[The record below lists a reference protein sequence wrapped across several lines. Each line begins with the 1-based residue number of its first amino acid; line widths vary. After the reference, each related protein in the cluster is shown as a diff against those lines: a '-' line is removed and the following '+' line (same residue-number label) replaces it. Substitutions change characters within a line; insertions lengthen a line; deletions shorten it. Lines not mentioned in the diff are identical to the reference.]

1 MVQLSLQPHSRRLAT
16 HGLRTINFCL
26 CLTVIGHHHHL
37 LNHHIHIHKLQSKN
51 LKVFA
56 TLRFEPK
63 LDLFYKTICG
73 FEVQK
78 YCFRDVS
85 CLKHNFENEVPSN
98 ITSKGGNSAYVL
110 FIGTSVAQLGE
121 ELAELHWDFRFYL
134 LIIWQVIVKQE
145 SITILNQLA
154 FVLKSAQAEWG
165 QASARILRT
174 FCSLS

>member
-1 MVQLSLQPHSRRLAT
+1 MIYYTKRFAD
-16 HGLRTINFCL
+16 
-26 CLTVIGHHHHL
+26 
-37 LNHHIHIHKLQSKN
+37 
-51 LKVFA
+51 LKFKSIA
-56 TLRFEPK
+56 
-63 LDLFYKTICG
+63 
-73 FEVQK
+73 
-78 YCFRDVS
+78 FRMFIVY

-165 QASARILRT
+165 QASAMILRT
-174 FCSLS
+174 FRPLS